1 MSKQVNIPIL
11 VNNKIKENNMTKNK
25 NIRLSKSF
33 VKYMNFVDDSK
44 NSYNEAQKRE
54 VKLSEKV
61 DVYLTDFTLQT
72 IEFVN
77 KCTVKKEIMTAKK
90 YAIKEGSLKKS
101 NAYAI
106 KAYAVHGQSESR
118 INLAFR
124 IAGSEVIRT
133 KLKENK
139 GDIKAFS
146 KSIEKELK
154 VPFLSQTNLNKYKNE
169 RKVNNNKIE
178 LKGKKEKVQSTK
190 KPKSLLEMIKTLSN
204 EDLNNIIDLA
214 SQELAVRGQESMTA

>member
-1 MSKQVNIPIL
+1 MGKQVNMPIL
-11 VNNKIKENNMTKNK
+11 ANNKIKENTMTKNK
-25 NIRLSKSF
+25 NVKLSNSF
-33 VKYMNFVDDSK
+33 VKYVKFVDSSRI
-44 NSYNEAQKRE
+44 SYNECQQRE

-61 DVYLTDFTLQT
+61 DIYLTDFTLQT

-77 KCTVKKEIMTAKK
+77 TCKVKKELITAKK
-90 YAIKEGSLKKS
+90 YAIKS
-101 NAYAI
+101 YAI
-106 KAYAVHGQSESR
+106 HGQSESR

-124 IAGSEVIRT
+124 IAGSDVIKT

-139 GDIKAFS
+139 GDIQAFS

-178 LKGKKEKVQSTK
+178 LKGKKEKVQSK
-190 KPKSLLEMIKTLSN
+190 EKPKSLLEMIKSLSN

-214 SQELAVRGQESMTA
+214 SQELAVRGQKSMTA

>member
-1 MSKQVNIPIL
+1 MGKQVNMPIL
-11 VNNKIKENNMTKNK
+11 ANNKIKENNMTKNK
-25 NIRLSKSF
+25 NVKLSNSF
-33 VKYMNFVDDSK
+33 VKYVKFVDSSRI
-44 NSYNEAQKRE
+44 SYNECQQRE

-61 DVYLTDFTLQT
+61 DIYLTDFTLQT

-77 KCTVKKEIMTAKK
+77 TCKVKKELITAKK
-90 YAIKEGSLKKS
+90 YAIKS
-101 NAYAI
+101 YAI
-106 KAYAVHGQSESR
+106 HGQSESR

-124 IAGSEVIRT
+124 IAGSDVIKT

-139 GDIKAFS
+139 GDIQAFS

-154 VPFLSQTNLNKYKNE
+154 VPFLSQTNLNKYKND

-178 LKGKKEKVQSTK
+178 LKGKKEKVQSK
-190 KPKSLLEMIKTLSN
+190 EKPKSLLEMIKSLSN

-214 SQELAVRGQESMTA
+214 SQELAVRGQKSMTA

>member
-1 MSKQVNIPIL
+1 
-11 VNNKIKENNMTKNK
+11 MTKSKYVKLSNNVK
-25 NIRLSKSF
+25 LSKCF
-33 VKYMNFVDDSK
+33 VDYIKFVDDSK
-44 NSYNEAQKRE
+44 ISYNECQQRE
-54 VKLSEKV
+54 IKLSEKV
-61 DVYLTDFTLQT
+61 DIYLTDFTLQT

-77 KCTVKKEIMTAKK
+77 TCKVKKELITAKK
-90 YAIKEGSLKKS
+90 YAIKS
-101 NAYAI
+101 
-106 KAYAVHGQSESR
+106 YAVHGQSESR

-124 IAGSEVIRT
+124 IAGSDVIKT

-178 LKGKKEKVQSTK
+178 LKGKKEKVQSNE
-190 KPKSLLEMIKTLSN
+190 KPKYRPLLEMIKSLSN

-214 SQELAVRGQESMTA
+214 SQELAVRGQKSMTA

>member
-1 MSKQVNIPIL
+1 
-11 VNNKIKENNMTKNK
+11 MTKNK
-25 NIRLSKSF
+25 NVTLSNPF
-33 VKYMNFVDDSK
+33 VKYVKFVDDSK
-44 NSYNEAQKRE
+44 ISYNECQQRE

-61 DVYLTDFTLQT
+61 DIYLTDFTLQT

-77 KCTVKKEIMTAKK
+77 TCKVKKELITAKK
-90 YAIKEGSLKKS
+90 YAIKS
-101 NAYAI
+101 YAI
-106 KAYAVHGQSESR
+106 HGQSESR

-124 IAGSEVIRT
+124 IAGSDVIKT

-139 GDIKAFS
+139 GDIQAFS

-154 VPFLSQTNLNKYKNE
+154 VPFLSQTNLNKYKND

-190 KPKSLLEMIKTLSN
+190 VDIIPPAQIPYQKYSEQQLQAIVDNANN
-204 EDLNNIIDLA
+204 EL
-214 SQELAVRGQESMTA
+214 VRRGNMSMSK

>member
-1 MSKQVNIPIL
+1 
-11 VNNKIKENNMTKNK
+11 MTKSKYVKLSNNVK
-25 NIRLSKSF
+25 LSKC
-33 VKYMNFVDDSK
+33 FVDYIKFVDASK
-44 NSYNEAQKRE
+44 ISYNECQQRE
-54 VKLSEKV
+54 IKLSEKV
-61 DVYLTDFTLQT
+61 DIYLTDFTLKT

-77 KCTVKKEIMTAKK
+77 TCKVKKELITAKK
-90 YAIKEGSLKKS
+90 YVIKS
-101 NAYAI
+101 
-106 KAYAVHGQSESR
+106 YAVHGQSESR

-124 IAGSEVIRT
+124 IAGSDVIKT

-154 VPFLSQTNLNKYKNE
+154 VPFLSQTNLNKYKND

-178 LKGKKEKVQSTK
+178 LKGKKEKVQSK
-190 KPKSLLEMIKTLSN
+190 EKPKSLLEMIKSLSN

>member
-1 MSKQVNIPIL
+1 MGKQVNMPIL
-11 VNNKIKENNMTKNK
+11 ANNKIKENNMTKNK
-25 NIRLSKSF
+25 NVKLSNSF
-33 VKYMNFVDDSK
+33 VKYVKFVDSSRI
-44 NSYNEAQKRE
+44 SYNECQQRE

-61 DVYLTDFTLQT
+61 DIYLTDFTLQT

-77 KCTVKKEIMTAKK
+77 TCKVKKELITAKK
-90 YAIKEGSLKKS
+90 YAIKS
-101 NAYAI
+101 YAI
-106 KAYAVHGQSESR
+106 HGQSESR

-124 IAGSEVIRT
+124 IAGSDVIKT

-139 GDIKAFS
+139 GDIQAFS

-154 VPFLSQTNLNKYKNE
+154 VPFLSQTNLNKYKND

-178 LKGKKEKVQSTK
+178 LKGKKEKVQSK
-190 KPKSLLEMIKTLSN
+190 EKPKSLLEMIKTLSN

-214 SQELAVRGQESMTA
+214 SQELAVRGQKSMTA

>member
-1 MSKQVNIPIL
+1 MSKQVNMPIL
-11 VNNKIKENNMTKNK
+11 ANNKIKENNMTKNK
-25 NIRLSKSF
+25 NVKLSNSF
-33 VKYMNFVDDSK
+33 VKYVKFVDSSRI
-44 NSYNEAQKRE
+44 SYNECQQRE

-61 DVYLTDFTLQT
+61 DIYLTDFTLQT

-77 KCTVKKEIMTAKK
+77 TCKVKKELITAKK
-90 YAIKEGSLKKS
+90 YAIKS
-101 NAYAI
+101 YAI
-106 KAYAVHGQSESR
+106 HGQSESR

-124 IAGSEVIRT
+124 IAGSDVIKT

-139 GDIKAFS
+139 GDIQAFS

-154 VPFLSQTNLNKYKNE
+154 VPFLSQTNLNKYKND

-178 LKGKKEKVQSTK
+178 LKGKKEKVQSK
-190 KPKSLLEMIKTLSN
+190 EKPKSLLEMIKSLSN

-214 SQELAVRGQESMTA
+214 SQELAVRGQKSMTA

>member
-1 MSKQVNIPIL
+1 MGKQVNMPIL
-11 VNNKIKENNMTKNK
+11 ANNKIKENTMTKNK
-25 NIRLSKSF
+25 NVKLSNSF
-33 VKYMNFVDDSK
+33 VKYVKFVDSSRI
-44 NSYNEAQKRE
+44 SYNECQQRE

-61 DVYLTDFTLQT
+61 DIYLTDFTLQT

-77 KCTVKKEIMTAKK
+77 TCKVKKELITAKK
-90 YAIKEGSLKKS
+90 YAIKS
-101 NAYAI
+101 YAI
-106 KAYAVHGQSESR
+106 HGQSESR

-124 IAGSEVIRT
+124 IAGSDVIKT

-139 GDIKAFS
+139 GDIQAFS

-154 VPFLSQTNLNKYKNE
+154 VPFLSQTNLNKYKND

-178 LKGKKEKVQSTK
+178 LKGKKEKVQSK
-190 KPKSLLEMIKTLSN
+190 EKPKSLLEMIKSLSN

-214 SQELAVRGQESMTA
+214 SQELAVRGQKSMTA

>member
-1 MSKQVNIPIL
+1 MGKQVNMPIL
-11 VNNKIKENNMTKNK
+11 ANNKIKENNMTKNK
-25 NIRLSKSF
+25 NVKLSNSF
-33 VKYMNFVDDSK
+33 VKYVKFVDSSRI
-44 NSYNEAQKRE
+44 SYNECQQRE

-61 DVYLTDFTLQT
+61 DIYLTDFTLQT

-77 KCTVKKEIMTAKK
+77 TCKVKKELITAKK
-90 YAIKEGSLKKS
+90 YAIKS
-101 NAYAI
+101 YAI
-106 KAYAVHGQSESR
+106 HGQSESR

-124 IAGSEVIRT
+124 IAGSDVIKT

-154 VPFLSQTNLNKYKNE
+154 VPFLSQTNLNKYKND

-178 LKGKKEKVQSTK
+178 LKGKKEKVQSK
-190 KPKSLLEMIKTLSN
+190 EKPKSLLEMIKSLSN

-214 SQELAVRGQESMTA
+214 SQELAVRGQKSMTA

>member
-11 VNNKIKENNMTKNK
+11 VNNKIKENNTMTKNK

-33 VKYMNFVDDSK
+33 VKYMNYVDAYK
-44 NSYNEAQKRE
+44 NSFNEAQKRE
-54 VKLSEKV
+54 VKISEKV

-90 YAIKEGSLKKS
+90 YAIK
-101 NAYAI
+101 
-106 KAYAVHGQSESR
+106 AYAVHGQSESR

-124 IAGSEVIRT
+124 IAGSDVIKT

-178 LKGKKEKVQSTK
+178 LKGKKEKVQSNE
-190 KPKSLLEMIKTLSN
+190 KPKYRPLLEMIKSLSN

>member
-1 MSKQVNIPIL
+1 
-11 VNNKIKENNMTKNK
+11 MTKNK
-25 NIRLSKSF
+25 NVTLSNPF
-33 VKYMNFVDDSK
+33 VKYVKFVDDSK
-44 NSYNEAQKRE
+44 ISYNECQQRE
-54 VKLSEKV
+54 IKLSEKV
-61 DVYLTDFTLQT
+61 DIYLTDFTLKT

-77 KCTVKKEIMTAKK
+77 TCKVKKELITAKK
-90 YAIKEGSLKKS
+90 YVIKS
-101 NAYAI
+101 
-106 KAYAVHGQSESR
+106 YAVHGQSESR

-124 IAGSEVIRT
+124 IAGSDVIKT

-154 VPFLSQTNLNKYKNE
+154 VPFLSQTNLNKYKND

-178 LKGKKEKVQSTK
+178 LKGKKEKVQSK
-190 KPKSLLEMIKTLSN
+190 EKPKSLLEMIKSLSN

>member
-11 VNNKIKENNMTKNK
+11 VNNKIKENNTMTKNK

-33 VKYMNFVDDSK
+33 VKYMNYVDAYK
-44 NSYNEAQKRE
+44 NSFNEAQKRE
-54 VKLSEKV
+54 VKISEKV

-90 YAIKEGSLKKS
+90 
-101 NAYAI
+101 YAI

>member
-1 MSKQVNIPIL
+1 
-11 VNNKIKENNMTKNK
+11 MTKNK
-25 NIRLSKSF
+25 NVTLSNPF
-33 VKYMNFVDDSK
+33 VKYVKFVDDSK
-44 NSYNEAQKRE
+44 ISYNECQQRE
-54 VKLSEKV
+54 IKLSEKV
-61 DVYLTDFTLQT
+61 DIYLTDFTLQT

-77 KCTVKKEIMTAKK
+77 TCKVKKELITAKK
-90 YAIKEGSLKKS
+90 YAIKS
-101 NAYAI
+101 YAI
-106 KAYAVHGQSESR
+106 HGQSESR

-124 IAGSEVIRT
+124 IAGSDVIKT

-169 RKVNNNKIE
+169 RKVNNNNKIE

-190 KPKSLLEMIKTLSN
+190 VDIIPPAQIPYQKYSEQQLQAIVDNANN
-204 EDLNNIIDLA
+204 EL
-214 SQELAVRGQESMTA
+214 VRRGNMSMSK

>member
-1 MSKQVNIPIL
+1 
-11 VNNKIKENNMTKNK
+11 MTNNK
-25 NIRLSKSF
+25 NIKLSNCF
-33 VKYMNFVDDSK
+33 VKYVKFVDAYK
-44 NSYNEAQKRE
+44 NSFNEAQKRE
-54 VKLSEKV
+54 VKISEKV

-90 YAIKEGSLKKS
+90 
-101 NAYAI
+101 YAI

-169 RKVNNNKIE
+169 RKVNNNKVE

-190 KPKSLLEMIKTLSN
+190 VDIIPPAQIPYQKYSEQQLQAIVDNANN
-204 EDLNNIIDLA
+204 EL
-214 SQELAVRGQESMTA
+214 VRRGNMSMSK

>member
-1 MSKQVNIPIL
+1 
-11 VNNKIKENNMTKNK
+11 MTKNK
-25 NIRLSKSF
+25 NVKLSNSF
-33 VKYMNFVDDSK
+33 VKYVKFVDSSRI
-44 NSYNEAQKRE
+44 SYNECQQRE

-61 DVYLTDFTLQT
+61 DIYLTDFTLQT

-77 KCTVKKEIMTAKK
+77 TCKVKKELITAKK
-90 YAIKEGSLKKS
+90 YAIKS
-101 NAYAI
+101 YAI
-106 KAYAVHGQSESR
+106 HGQSESR

-124 IAGSEVIRT
+124 IAGSDVIKT

-139 GDIKAFS
+139 GDIQAFS

-178 LKGKKEKVQSTK
+178 LKGKKEKVQSK
-190 KPKSLLEMIKTLSN
+190 EKPKSLLEMIKTLSN

-214 SQELAVRGQESMTA
+214 SQELAVRGQKSMTA

>member
-1 MSKQVNIPIL
+1 
-11 VNNKIKENNMTKNK
+11 MTKNK
-25 NIRLSKSF
+25 NVNLSKCF
-33 VKYMNFVDDSK
+33 VKYVKFVDDSK
-44 NSYNEAQKRE
+44 ISYNECQQRE
-54 VKLSEKV
+54 IKLSEKV

-90 YAIKEGSLKKS
+90 
-101 NAYAI
+101 YAI

-154 VPFLSQTNLNKYKNE
+154 VPFLSQTQLNKYKNE
-169 RKVNNNKIE
+169 RKVNNNEIE

-214 SQELAVRGQESMTA
+214 SQELAVRGQESMKA

>member
-1 MSKQVNIPIL
+1 
-11 VNNKIKENNMTKNK
+11 MTKNK
-25 NIRLSKSF
+25 NVKLSNSF
-33 VKYMNFVDDSK
+33 VKYVKFVDSSRI
-44 NSYNEAQKRE
+44 SYNECQQRE

-61 DVYLTDFTLQT
+61 DIYLTDFTLQT

-77 KCTVKKEIMTAKK
+77 TCKVKKELITAKK
-90 YAIKEGSLKKS
+90 YVIKS
-101 NAYAI
+101 
-106 KAYAVHGQSESR
+106 YAVHGQSESR

-124 IAGSEVIRT
+124 IAGSDVIKT

-169 RKVNNNKIE
+169 RKVNNNNKIE

-190 KPKSLLEMIKTLSN
+190 VDIIPPAQIPYQKYSEQQLQAIVDNANN
-204 EDLNNIIDLA
+204 EL
-214 SQELAVRGQESMTA
+214 VRRGNMSMSK

>member
-1 MSKQVNIPIL
+1 
-11 VNNKIKENNMTKNK
+11 MTKNK
-25 NIRLSKSF
+25 NVTLSNPF
-33 VKYMNFVDDSK
+33 VKYVKFVDDSK
-44 NSYNEAQKRE
+44 ISYNECQQRE
-54 VKLSEKV
+54 IKLSEKV
-61 DVYLTDFTLQT
+61 DIYLTDFTLKT

-77 KCTVKKEIMTAKK
+77 TCKVKKELITAKK
-90 YAIKEGSLKKS
+90 YVIKS
-101 NAYAI
+101 
-106 KAYAVHGQSESR
+106 YAVHGQSESR

-124 IAGSEVIRT
+124 IAGSDVIKT

-169 RKVNNNKIE
+169 RKVNNNNKIE

-190 KPKSLLEMIKTLSN
+190 VDIIPPAQIPYQKYSEQQLQAIVDNANN
-204 EDLNNIIDLA
+204 EL
-214 SQELAVRGQESMTA
+214 VRRGNMSMSK

>member
-25 NIRLSKSF
+25 NVNLSNSF
-33 VKYMNFVDDSK
+33 VKYVKFVDAYK
-44 NSYNEAQKRE
+44 NSFNEAQKRE
-54 VKLSEKV
+54 VKISEKV

-90 YAIKEGSLKKS
+90 
-101 NAYAI
+101 YAI

>member
-1 MSKQVNIPIL
+1 
-11 VNNKIKENNMTKNK
+11 MTKNK
-25 NIRLSKSF
+25 NVKLSNSF
-33 VKYMNFVDDSK
+33 VKYVKFVDSSRI
-44 NSYNEAQKRE
+44 SYNECQQRE

-61 DVYLTDFTLQT
+61 DIYLTDFTLQT

-77 KCTVKKEIMTAKK
+77 TCKVKKELITAKK
-90 YAIKEGSLKKS
+90 YAIKS
-101 NAYAI
+101 YAI
-106 KAYAVHGQSESR
+106 HGQSESR

-124 IAGSEVIRT
+124 IAGSDVIKT

-139 GDIKAFS
+139 GDIQAFS

-154 VPFLSQTNLNKYKNE
+154 VPFLSQTNLNKYKND

-178 LKGKKEKVQSTK
+178 LKGKKEKVQSK
-190 KPKSLLEMIKTLSN
+190 EKPKSLLEMIKSLSN

-214 SQELAVRGQESMTA
+214 SQELAVRGQKSMTA